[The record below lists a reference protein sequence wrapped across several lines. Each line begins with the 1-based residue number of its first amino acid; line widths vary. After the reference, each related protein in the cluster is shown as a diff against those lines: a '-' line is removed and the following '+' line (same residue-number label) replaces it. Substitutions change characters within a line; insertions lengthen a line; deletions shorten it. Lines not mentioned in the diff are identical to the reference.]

1 MAAAAAPWIEL
12 RAPRGLAATVV
23 PPGSKSLT
31 NRALLYA
38 ALARGRSTLH
48 GPLESDD
55 TRVMRTALH
64 ALGIAVHGDGL
75 ADDRDAVWHVEG
87 RGGLH
92 GGTAEAPLQL
102 DVATAGTAARFL
114 TAALAAGQVHAH
126 VDGSPRM
133 RERPMAQLTAALRA
147 WGADIRGDRLPLR
160 VAPIADGLPG
170 AQLQLPRPDSS
181 QFVSALIIAAAAARA
196 PVTIEL
202 PDGTPATPYVDMT
215 LAIHRAFGGEAGWT
229 APGRALKVC
238 PAPLRATAVAIE
250 PDASAATYP
259 LALAAIHGGV
269 VRIEGLGRGSVQG
282 DVGFAAVLTAFGA
295 AVELQGAAI
304 EVRGGLPL
312 RGIDVDLAA
321 MPDTAL
327 TAAVVALHAVGPTR
341 IRGVEV
347 LRHHES
353 DRIAAAAAE
362 LRKFGAAVEEHADGL
377 TIVPPAPR
385 TAAHA
390 GPPPRIATYDDHRMA
405 MAFALAA
412 PVIIEDPGCVAKTFP
427 RYFELLAAW
436 GMVVDRGSGE
446 RGGGRP

>member
-1 MAAAAAPWIEL
+1 MAPHAPAGIRRAGPRCAPLGYAAAHMAAAAAPWIEL

-55 TRVMRTALH
+55 TRVMRAALRALDVPVH
-64 ALGIAVHGDGL
+64 AGSP

-92 GGTAEAPLQL
+92 GGTAEAPIEL

-147 WGADIRGDRLPLR
+147 WGADVRGDRLPLR

-170 AQLQLPRPDSS
+170 AHLQLPRPDSS
-181 QFVSALIIAAAAARA
+181 QFVSALLIAAAAARA

-238 PAPLRATAVAIE
+238 PAPLRAATVAIE
-250 PDASAATYP
+250 PDASAATP
-259 LALAAIHGGV
+259 I
-269 VRIEGLGRGSVQG
+269 S
-282 DVGFAAVLTAFGA
+282 
-295 AVELQGAAI
+295 
-304 EVRGGLPL
+304 P
-312 RGIDVDLAA
+312 
-321 MPDTAL
+321 PN
-327 TAAVVALHAVGPTR
+327 PTKPPAPTPSR
-341 IRGVEV
+341 C
-347 LRHHES
+347 RHHE
-353 DRIAAAAAE
+353 RPHPNKTEGFATEA
-362 LRKFGAAVEEHADGL
+362 
-377 TIVPPAPR
+377 
-385 TAAHA
+385 
-390 GPPPRIATYDDHRMA
+390 PPRGVARATEPA
-405 MAFALAA
+405 
-412 PVIIEDPGCVAKTFP
+412 
-427 RYFELLAAW
+427 
-436 GMVVDRGSGE
+436 
-446 RGGGRP
+446 